1 MLRMFRPYNFSWI
14 AGCFSVTMAPR
25 YEMCVGMEK
34 GHKTTKNVQ
43 KVEFFNFVKC
53 VQPVLRIHL
62 ILMRI
67 RILNPHWKKM
77 DPDPGYFFWWTI
89 QKWGHFY
96 NLFFQ
101 KFRVEFSSKDL
112 SAVFGDILPLGSG
125 SRKPK
130 SYGAHGSGF
139 RILSVELWY
148 FLLFQL
154 QRAPFFCTTEYWW
167 QKSSRIQRYFFV
179 QIQLVFITS
188 IQKPKF
194 RSREVLQKM

>member
-1 MLRMFRPYNFSWI
+1 MLILKLSVRNGPSVSFRTNIPCSLPFI
-14 AGCFSVTMAPR
+14 ITFR
-25 YEMCVGMEK
+25 I
-34 GHKTTKNVQ
+34 GHKTRFRSFKNNELL
-43 KVEFFNFVKC
+43 K
-53 VQPVLRIHL
+53 PVLRIHL

-77 DPDPGYFFWWTI
+77 DPDPVYFFWWTI
-89 QKWGHFY
+89 QKWGNFY

-101 KFRVEFSSKDL
+101 KFRVEFSSKDFF
-112 SAVFGDILPLGSG
+112 AVFGWYFTPWIWIQEAKILRSP
-125 SRKPK
+125 RIRIPDPK
-130 SYGAHGSGF
+130 HCSWTM
-139 RILSVELWY
+139 ILSS
-148 FLLFQL
+148 FSTSKST
-154 QRAPFFCTTEYWW
+154 FFCTTEYWG

>member
-101 KFRVEFSSKDL
+101 KFRVEFSSKDFF
-112 SAVFGDILPLGSG
+112 AVFGWYFTPWIWIQEAKILRSP
-125 SRKPK
+125 RIRIPDPK
-130 SYGAHGSGF
+130 HCNWTM
-139 RILSVELWY
+139 ILSSFSTSKSTF
-148 FLLFQL
+148 FLYNWILMTEKF
-154 QRAPFFCTTEYWW
+154 ADSKIFFRTNTIGFYYKHPE
-167 QKSSRIQRYFFV
+167 
-179 QIQLVFITS
+179 T
-188 IQKPKF
+188 
-194 RSREVLQKM
+194 